1 MKKVVLCS
9 GSKCCP
15 EALINGDMITIKDD
29 DGGTVNLTKE
39 QVKILWE
46 NLQDRDVHSSAPDRS
61 GALFVIPGSG
71 RIPPNPPETR
81 SCRRGESGSSASTRE
96 RGST

>member
-15 EALINGDMITIKDD
+15 EAFIDGNTITIKDD

-46 NLQDRDVHSSAPDRS
+46 NLK
-61 GALFVIPGSG
+61 
-71 RIPPNPPETR
+71 
-81 SCRRGESGSSASTRE
+81 
-96 RGST
+96 

>member
-15 EALINGDMITIKDD
+15 EATIDGDLVKITDD
-29 DGGTVNLTKE
+29 DGGTVKLTKE

-46 NLQDRDVHSSAPDRS
+46 NLK
-61 GALFVIPGSG
+61 
-71 RIPPNPPETR
+71 
-81 SCRRGESGSSASTRE
+81 
-96 RGST
+96 

>member
-15 EALINGDMITIKDD
+15 EALIDGDKVVIRDD
-29 DGGTVNLTKE
+29 DGGTVTLNKE

-46 NLQDRDVHSSAPDRS
+46 NLK
-61 GALFVIPGSG
+61 
-71 RIPPNPPETR
+71 
-81 SCRRGESGSSASTRE
+81 
-96 RGST
+96 

>member
-15 EALINGDMITIKDD
+15 EALIDGDKITIKDD

-39 QVKILWE
+39 QVEILWE
-46 NLQDRDVHSSAPDRS
+46 NLK
-61 GALFVIPGSG
+61 
-71 RIPPNPPETR
+71 
-81 SCRRGESGSSASTRE
+81 
-96 RGST
+96 

>member
-15 EALINGDMITIKDD
+15 EALIDGNVITIRDD
-29 DGGTVNLTKE
+29 DGGRVTLTKE

-46 NLQDRDVHSSAPDRS
+46 NLK
-61 GALFVIPGSG
+61 
-71 RIPPNPPETR
+71 
-81 SCRRGESGSSASTRE
+81 
-96 RGST
+96 

>member
-15 EALINGDMITIKDD
+15 EALIDGDLITIKDD

-46 NLQDRDVHSSAPDRS
+46 NLK
-61 GALFVIPGSG
+61 
-71 RIPPNPPETR
+71 
-81 SCRRGESGSSASTRE
+81 
-96 RGST
+96 